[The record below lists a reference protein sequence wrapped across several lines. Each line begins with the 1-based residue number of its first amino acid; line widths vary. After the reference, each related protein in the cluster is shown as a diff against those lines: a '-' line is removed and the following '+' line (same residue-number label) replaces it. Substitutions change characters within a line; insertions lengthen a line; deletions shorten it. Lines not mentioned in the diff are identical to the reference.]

1 MFEKCPLPYGKQ
13 QNALSY
19 LPKVRFFVFLIN
31 MKISIAIEK
40 FDPSQGGAE
49 KYCWDLAH
57 FLGSQ
62 GNEVEIICLKSV
74 EPLSPLINVTRVH
87 PIKFPQFL
95 RHLTYSLLH
104 YLKVKKMDT
113 DVNLSMGNTF
123 YMDIYQP
130 HGGSHFAW
138 SEKELLRYDPR
149 IRALMKFVRRVSVK
163 NVVQRAMEWWIF
175 NVTKPEV
182 IAISKMVEQDI
193 ISWFDYPAD
202 RIHLIPNGIDTNR
215 FSVDNKIYM
224 SEIRTKY
231 GIDETAFVFVFS
243 ATINLKLK
251 GFDIL
256 VKACTH
262 LKDIPFKVL
271 IAGHS
276 TSWARNMVKNA
287 SLEDRFIFAGK
298 VHDMEKVYASCN
310 CLVHPSYYDACS
322 LVVLE
327 ALASGTRV
335 ITTIANGASMFINS
349 DNGYVISPGDEK
361 GLSEAM
367 RKAYSHYGRNIPMIS
382 FKDQNSVFAEVAR
395 VIKEH

>member
-1 MFEKCPLPYGKQ
+1 
-13 QNALSY
+13 
-19 LPKVRFFVFLIN
+19 

-40 FDPSQGGAE
+40 FDPFHGGAE

-57 FLGSQ
+57 FLGSH
-62 GNEVEIICLKSV
+62 GDEVEIICLKYV
-74 EPLSPLINVTRVH
+74 EPLSPQINISRVR
-87 PIKFPQFL
+87 PVKFPQFL
-95 RHLTYSLLH
+95 RHLTYSILH
-104 YLKVKKMDT
+104 YLKVRKMET
-113 DVNLSMGNTF
+113 DINFCVGNTF

-149 IRALMKFVRRVSVK
+149 VRSLMKLVRRANFK
-163 NVVQRAMEWWIF
+163 NMVQRVMEWWIF

-193 ISWFDYPAD
+193 ISWFNYPSG
-202 RIHLIPNGIDTNR
+202 RIHLIPNGIDTKR
-215 FSVDNKIYM
+215 FSVDNKVYS

-231 GIDETAFVFVFS
+231 GINEAAFVFVFV

-262 LKDIPFKVL
+262 LKDLPFKVL

-276 TSWARNMVKNA
+276 TSWAKNMVKKVG
-287 SLEDRFIFAGK
+287 LEDRFIFAGK
-298 VHDMEKVYASCN
+298 VDNMEKVYASCN

-322 LVVLE
+322 LVVIE
-327 ALASGTRV
+327 ALASGIRV
-335 ITTIANGASMFINS
+335 ITTTANGACMFING
-349 DNGYVISPGDEK
+349 DNGDVISPRDAK

-367 RKAYSHYGRNIPMIS
+367 RRAYSHSGRDIPAVS
-382 FKDQNSVFAEVAR
+382 FKDQNSVFAKVAR
-395 VIKEH
+395 VIKEHEKKWA

>member
-1 MFEKCPLPYGKQ
+1 
-13 QNALSY
+13 
-19 LPKVRFFVFLIN
+19 

-40 FDPSQGGAE
+40 FDPSHGGAE

-57 FLGSQ
+57 FLGSH
-62 GNEVEIICLKSV
+62 GNEVEIICLKGV
-74 EPLSPLINVTRVH
+74 EPLSPLINVTRIH
-87 PIKFPQFL
+87 PVKFPQFL
-95 RHLTYSLLH
+95 RHLLYSILH
-104 YLKVKKMDT
+104 YFKVRKMDT
-113 DVNLSMGNTF
+113 DINFCMGNTF
-123 YMDIYQP
+123 FMDIYQP

-149 IRALMKFVRRVSVK
+149 IRALMKFVRRVNFK
-163 NVVQRAMEWWIF
+163 NAVQRAMEWWIF

-193 ISWFDYPAD
+193 KYWFNYPSD

-215 FSVDNKIYM
+215 FSVDNKVYT

-231 GIDETAFVFVFS
+231 GIAEAAFVFVFV
-243 ATINLKLK
+243 ATLNLKLK

-271 IAGHS
+271 IAGHA
-276 TSWARNMVKNA
+276 TSWAKSMVKKA
-287 SLEDRFIFAGK
+287 CLENRFIFAGK
-298 VHDMEKVYASCN
+298 VHDMEKIYASCN

-327 ALASGTRV
+327 ALASGICV

-349 DNGYVISPGDEK
+349 DNGYVISPRDEK

-367 RKAYSHYGRNIPMIS
+367 HRAYSQPGRETSKIS
-382 FKDQNSVFAEVAR
+382 FKNQNSVFAEVDK
-395 VIKEH
+395 VIKEYIRNNDHSNNI